1 MSIPRIVK
9 AQPLNDYKIRLEFAD
24 GVTGEVDLSHL
35 VGKGVFARWNNY
47 GNFKKVSFEGG
58 RWLAWSDDI
67 DIDADTL
74 YMKVTGKT
82 PGELFPILKQDL
94 AYA

>member
-1 MSIPRIVK
+1 MSILKIVK
-9 AQPLNDYKIRLEFAD
+9 AQPLDDYKIRLEFAD
-24 GVTGEVDLSHL
+24 GGIGEVDLSHL
-35 VGKGVFARWNNY
+35 AGRGVFARWNNY
-47 GNFKKVSFEGG
+47 ENFKKISVEGG

-74 YMKVTGKT
+74 YMKLTGKT
-82 PGELFPILKQDL
+82 PDELFPILKEDL

>member
-1 MSIPRIVK
+1 MSIPKIVK
-9 AQPLNDYKIRLEFAD
+9 AQPLDDYKIRLEFAD

-35 VGKGVFARWNNY
+35 AGRGVFALWNNY
-47 GNFKKVSFEGG
+47 ENFKRISVEGG
-58 RWLAWSDDI
+58 RWLAWSDNI

-74 YMKVTGKT
+74 YMKLTGRT
-82 PGELFPILKQDL
+82 PDELFPTLKEDL